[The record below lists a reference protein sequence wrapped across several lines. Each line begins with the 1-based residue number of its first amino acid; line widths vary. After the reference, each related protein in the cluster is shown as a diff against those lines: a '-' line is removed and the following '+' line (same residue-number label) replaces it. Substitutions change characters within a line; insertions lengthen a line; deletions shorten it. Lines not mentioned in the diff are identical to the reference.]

1 MTNKNDILLNPFGDE
16 DSDKSNT
23 ETVTKE
29 LTVEEQEQERIRVG
43 AIAKHLADSMNVDYL
58 D

>member
-1 MTNKNDILLNPFGDE
+1 MNKNDTLLNPFGDK
-16 DSDKSNT
+16 DSDESDT

-29 LTVEEQEQERIRVG
+29 LTVEEQEKMKVET
-43 AIAKHLADSMNVDYL
+43 IARHLADSMNVDYL

>member
-16 DSDKSNT
+16 DSDESNT
-23 ETVTKE
+23 EVVTKE
-29 LTVEEQEQERIRVG
+29 SSEEEK
-43 AIAKHLADSMNVDYL
+43 AKIAWLSKKLADSMNTDYL